1 MPKRKSSSKPPL
13 AALGWIAL
21 AALALMAIGQTYRYA
36 TSDAGKLALARTLG
50 LGDPAEVT
58 RLVGT
63 TLRGTLRHAGIPSEN
78 MAEEVVA
85 GRKPAIVW
93 RIRIPGEASFIQLN
107 HAIEHDLEAHGG
119 AVLRGREGWTDD
131 GTPELRLVV
140 GLPNRATHELEILRG
155 ADGPGPSAE
164 EPARL
169 ALVLFGFG
177 EDAAQ
182 ADSFF
187 ATPGSFAVAVLAGER
202 GSSGTF
208 RSAHHHERE
217 LVLHLPLEPLNYPQV
232 NPGPGTLLVT
242 MKPGK
247 VASEVA
253 HDLGQAGAVAAVANH
268 LGSLATQDMT
278 LMRAVFREL
287 KKRDLTFL
295 HVSPVAGS
303 VCRSLASDMG
313 VGYAEPDVVVDTETR
328 ARDRTALDR
337 RWKKILEQA
346 RARRRLVVWMRA
358 TPLTRAW
365 LPGALTPRKLEGVS
379 MTPLSAVLKV
389 TAP

>member
-21 AALALMAIGQTYRYA
+21 AGLALFGLGQTYRFA
-36 TSDAGKLALARTLG
+36 SSDSGKLALARTLG
-50 LGDPAEVT
+50 LGDPAEIT

-63 TLRGTLRHAGIPSEN
+63 TLRSTLRGSGITAEDLSEQ
-78 MAEEVVA
+78 VLA
-85 GRKPAIVW
+85 GRRPSVVW
-93 RIRIPGEASFIQLN
+93 RVRVPADASFLQL
-107 HAIEHDLEAHGG
+107 HYAIARDLEARGA
-119 AVLRGREGWTDD
+119 AVLRGREAWTDE
-131 GTPELRLVV
+131 GAPLLRLVV
-140 GLPNRATHELEILRG
+140 GLPNRATHELELVRG
-155 ADGPGPSAE
+155 VPGQDSRAE

-177 EDAAQ
+177 EDAAR

-187 ATPGSFAVAVLAGER
+187 STSGSFAVAVVPGER
-202 GSSGTF
+202 GSSASF
-208 RSAHHHERE
+208 RSAHRHERE

-242 MKPGK
+242 MKPAK
-247 VASEVA
+247 VASQVA
-253 HDLGQAGAVAAVANH
+253 RDLGQAGSVAAVANFM
-268 LGSLATQDMT
+268 GSLATQDMT
-278 LMRAVFREL
+278 LMRAVYREL

-303 VCRSLASDMG
+303 VCRSLATDMG
-313 VGYAEPDVVVDTETR
+313 VGYAEPDAVVDSETR
-328 ARDRTALDR
+328 ARDRTALER

-358 TPLTRAW
+358 TPLTREW
-365 LPGALTPRKLEGVS
+365 LPRALAPKKLEGVS
-379 MTPLSAVLKV
+379 MVPLSAVLKV
-389 TAP
+389 SSP